1 MPRLQWPIWRM
12 MAWVVAAALLFSWAR
27 TQESWQIAVLRAAST
42 PSVWVC
48 AFLAC
53 IALGRRWLQDCFAP
67 GAARGTFAVLVTGL
81 LTTAYVSWAHY
92 RVEYVVLTGLDGSW
106 PYPDPAIRSLLR
118 WLDARNPAPPGM
130 IKIHCEIPVAT
141 AILGALT
148 SALSAL
154 SGLLLGAL
162 PPRES
167 SAGQSVRH
175 NSPDPQFLPIR
186 S

>member
-12 MAWVVAAALLFSWAR
+12 MAWVVVAALLFSWAR
-27 TQESWQIAVLRAAST
+27 TQASGQVAVLRAASA
-42 PSVWVC
+42 PSIWVC

-53 IALGRRWLQDCFAP
+53 IALGRRWLQGLFAP
-67 GAARGTFAVLVTGL
+67 GAARGTFALLVIGL

-92 RVEYVVLTGLDGSW
+92 RVEYVVWTGLDGRW

-118 WLDARNPAPPGM
+118 WLDARNAAAPGT
-130 IKIHCEIPVAT
+130 IKFHGEIPAAT

-162 PPRES
+162 PRPES
-167 SAGQSVRH
+167 SVGRSVRH
-175 NSPDPQFLPIR
+175 SSPDRQLLPIR